1 MKHECTTGVRPAC
14 GATTRLYRSGISQDS
29 MTRSSAT
36 PSRTHSAGAPKTVL
50 LLLAAFITLVSA
62 GGCSETP
69 VTAPDR
75 PATRFNVYFNNDSL
89 TDGKTVCDAVFPVA
103 RSSPS
108 TTRVAS
114 AALEALF
121 LGPTPEERLR
131 GYRSFFSE
139 RTAGLLKRLKIK
151 AGTAYVDLQ
160 DRRRELAGATS
171 SCGSAEFFSQIR
183 RTLGEFPTIERV
195 IFAIEGNPEVFY
207 DWMELECDRSND
219 NCDPGHFA
227 PPAGA
232 SHPEPGFPS
241 GASRRS
247 DILPGHWLAYH

>member
-1 MKHECTTGVRPAC
+1 MKYEVATDVNSVY
-14 GATTRLYRSGISQDS
+14 GAAKRLYRTWISQVS
-29 MTRSSAT
+29 MPGSCTTTCRAL
-36 PSRTHSAGAPKTVL
+36 PDGASKTVL
-50 LLLAAFITLVSA
+50 LMLAAFITLVSA
-62 GGCSETP
+62 GGCTETP
-69 VTAPDR
+69 VTASDR
-75 PATRFNVYFNNDSL
+75 PATRFNVYFNNDDL
-89 TDGKTVCDAVFPVA
+89 TDGKTVCDAVFPLA

-108 TTRVAS
+108 TTHAAS

-139 RTAGLLKRLKIK
+139 RTVGLLKRLKIE

-171 SCGSAEFFSQIR
+171 SCGSAEFFSQIL
-183 RTLGEFPTIERV
+183 RTLGEFPSIDRV

-219 NCDPGHFA
+219 NCDPGPFA
-227 PPAGA
+227 SPASA
-232 SHPEPGFPS
+232 NHPELGLPS
-241 GASRRS
+241 GAGRRS
-247 DILPGHWLAYH
+247 DT

>member
-1 MKHECTTGVRPAC
+1 MKYEVATEVNSVY
-14 GATTRLYRSGISQDS
+14 GAAKRLYRTGISQVS
-29 MTRSSAT
+29 MQGSCTAT
-36 PSRTHSAGAPKTVL
+36 CRALTDGAAKTVL
-50 LLLAAFITLVSA
+50 LMLAAFITLVSA
-62 GGCSETP
+62 GGCAETP
-69 VTAPDR
+69 VTASDR

-89 TDGKTVCDAVFPVA
+89 TEGKTVCDAVFPLA

-108 TTRVAS
+108 TTLVAN

-139 RTAGLLKRLKIK
+139 RTAGLLKRLKIE

-171 SCGSAEFFSQIR
+171 SCGSAEFFSQIL
-183 RTLGEFPTIERV
+183 RTLGEFPSIDRV

-207 DWMELECDRSND
+207 DWMELECDLSND
-219 NCDPGHFA
+219 NCDPGPFA
-227 PPAGA
+227 SPASA
-232 SHPEPGFPS
+232 NHPELGLPS
-241 GASRRS
+241 GAGKRS
-247 DILPGHWLAYH
+247 DT